1 MKESGQAMATV
12 NPLKDRANA
21 WIIDRVEKTR
31 GPLTPPLQ
39 LEYRRIFTLP
49 TRFGLGFGLL
59 LTVMGGGAL
68 NFNNNLALI
77 TTFILVAFT
86 LLSLLLTYR
95 NLADLWVAKISA
107 IPVFAGEPAEFLFW
121 LEERDD
127 RHRPLIQLS
136 LKTPQDCVDVEASG
150 QAALALRVD
159 SEKRG
164 WLIMPDCKVET
175 RYPVGWFRAWSW
187 IRPKFRCLVYPRP
200 QTSPPPLPQGGD
212 GFTTPKTKG
221 EGDELH
227 SLREY
232 QQGDPLNR
240 IAWRTSARHG
250 QLYAKVTITPRDL
263 SVHLDWEQLQGM
275 ETEKRL
281 SLLCAW
287 VLIAERKSMPY
298 SLRLPSTNIP
308 QGLGDDHRAQ
318 CLRALALYPS

>member
-1 MKESGQAMATV
+1 MATV
-12 NPLKDRANA
+12 NPLKERANT
-21 WIIDRVEKTR
+21 WIVDRVEKTR
-31 GPLTPPLQ
+31 GPLSPPLQ

-59 LTVMGGGAL
+59 LVVTGSGAL

-95 NLADLWVAKISA
+95 NLADLLVARISA
-107 IPVFAGEPAEFLFW
+107 RPVFAGEQAQFLFW
-121 LEERDD
+121 LEERDG
-127 RHRPLIQLS
+127 RPRPLIQLS
-136 LKTPQDCVDVEASG
+136 LKKPQDCVDLAAAG
-150 QAALALRVD
+150 QASLSMCVD
-159 SEKRG
+159 APRRG
-164 WLIMPDCKVET
+164 WLVMPDCKIET

-187 IRPKFRCLVYPRP
+187 IRPDFKCLVYPKP
-200 QTSPPPLPQGGD
+200 ATSPPPLPRGGD
-212 GFTTPKTKG
+212 GYTLPRDRG

-250 QLYAKVTITPRDL
+250 QLYAKVTIAPRDM
-263 SVHLDWEQLQGM
+263 SIHLDWDELHGV
-275 ETEKRL
+275 ETELRL
-281 SLLCAW
+281 SIMCAW
-287 VLIAERKSMPY
+287 VLIAERRNLSY
-298 SLRLPSTNIP
+298 SLSLPTGIIP
-308 QGLGDDHRAQ
+308 AGIGEDHRAE